1 MKLRKL
7 VDDDF
12 VQWLTLWVAYQAFYQ
27 TQLPDDVNQTTFNRL
42 LDPKEEMGCFVV
54 EDEQQRIIGFTHF
67 LYHRSTWS
75 IANNCYLQDLYVF
88 PEYRNLG
95 IARQLIEAVYAEAE
109 KNECAKVYWLT
120 QETNQTARHLYDK
133 IAENSGFIQ
142 YRKNL

>member
-7 VDDDF
+7 VHDDF
-12 VQWLTLWVAYQAFYQ
+12 EQWLTLWVAYQAFYQ
-27 TQLPDDVNQTTFNRL
+27 TQLSNDVNQTTFNRL
-42 LDPKEEMGCFVV
+42 LDPKEEMGCFVIV
-54 EDEQQRIIGFTHF
+54 DEQQRIIGFTHF
-67 LYHRSTWS
+67 LYHRSAWS
-75 IANNCYLQDLYVF
+75 IANNCYLQDLYVL

-109 KNECAKVYWLT
+109 KYGCAKVYWLT

>member
-7 VDDDF
+7 VHDDF
-12 VQWLTLWVAYQAFYQ
+12 AQWLNLWVAYQAFYQ
-27 TQLPDDVNQTTFNRL
+27 TQLSNDVNQTTFNRL
-42 LDPKEEMGCFVV
+42 LDPKEEMGCFVI

-67 LYHRSTWS
+67 LYHRSAWS
-75 IANNCYLQDLYVF
+75 ISNNCYLQDLYVL

>member
-1 MKLRKL
+1 
-7 VDDDF
+7 
-12 VQWLTLWVAYQAFYQ
+12 
-27 TQLPDDVNQTTFNRL
+27 
-42 LDPKEEMGCFVV
+42 MGCFVV
-54 EDEQQRIIGFTHF
+54 EDEQQSMIGFTHF
-67 LYHRSTWS
+67 LYHRSAWS
-75 IANNCYLQDLYVF
+75 IANNCYLQDLYVL

-109 KNECAKVYWLT
+109 KCECAKVYWLT